1 MRLIEDHI
9 LRKVHDNVVLV
20 PISDSETDFR
30 GMIVLNHT
38 GEFLCRMLQ
47 QDIDRDSLIGR
58 LAQEYEMKPEQVE
71 ADVDTFLAELDSCHM
86 LIRGNRQGI

>member
-9 LRKVHDNVVLV
+9 LRKIHENVVLV
-20 PISDSETDFR
+20 PISGSETDFK

-47 QDIDRDSLIGR
+47 KDTDRDSLISG
-58 LAQEYEMKPEQVE
+58 LAQEYETKPEMVE
-71 ADVDTFLAELDSCHM
+71 ADVDAFLAELDSCHI
-86 LIRGNRQGI
+86 LIR